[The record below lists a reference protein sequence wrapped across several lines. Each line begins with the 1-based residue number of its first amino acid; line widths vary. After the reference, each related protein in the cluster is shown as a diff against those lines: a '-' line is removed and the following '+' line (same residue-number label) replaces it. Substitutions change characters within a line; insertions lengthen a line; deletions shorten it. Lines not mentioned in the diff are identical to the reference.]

1 MGCDPTRASQLRK
14 RTAGGQ
20 EPGAAFWVAA
30 QTAAGPVPMQCRGGR
45 VKRKR
50 KTASAG
56 RLATSS
62 TRLHTRQRTQEGA
75 STWTGRRMCAGAGQ
89 HRRAKGAATPHMRKH
104 HCHRDCC
111 VEDNPGRNIQLC
123 KRTARVG
130 RFARCKCGVPMGKSK
145 LESPATMLC
154 TKKTLYNAC
163 CGPVG
168 HKNGCTCCRQ
178 RPPCGAHHTHTHMW
192 CCPHIHPGN
201 NDSRCKHY
209 RRSNHTLTGAVRGP
223 QAQSKT
229 AARPPRRRVATSEA
243 SQQGLLQIAGGSCVH
258 TMLHVRWFAVC
269 HAALA
274 AVSAS
279 ALPMFV
285 SGHMFDKI

>member
-178 RPPCGAHHTHTHMW
+178 RPPCGAHHTHTHVVL
-192 CCPHIHPGN
+192 PTYTPRQQRQSVQTLQAVKSYTH
-201 NDSRCKHY
+201 
-209 RRSNHTLTGAVRGP
+209 RRSQRPTGAVKDRSKASPTARCHFRG
-223 QAQSKT
+223 
-229 AARPPRRRVATSEA
+229 
-243 SQQGLLQIAGGSCVH
+243 
-258 TMLHVRWFAVC
+258 
-269 HAALA
+269 
-274 AVSAS
+274 VSAGPAS
-279 ALPMFV
+279 DRRWLMRAHNAACAVVCSMPCSTCSSECQCTADV
-285 SGHMFDKI
+285 CVRAHV